1 MMFSLADVET
11 AERIVYAA
19 MPPTPQ
25 YAWPL
30 LAQEMGCEVWVKHEN
45 HTPVGAFK
53 ICGGLVHMH
62 MRKQRGQLGGVIT
75 ATRGNHGQSIP
86 FAARRNGIAA
96 TVVVP
101 IGNSPEKNAAM
112 RALGAELIE
121 TGSDFDEARQTAMRL
136 AGERGL
142 DMVASFQPE
151 LVLGVS
157 TYAKELFR
165 EAGELDA
172 VYVPIGLG
180 SGICGVIQMRDLLGL
195 KTRVVGVVADNAPAY
210 AQSFAAG
217 RVIPSNSSATFADGV
232 AVRVPDPEAL
242 EIIKSGADRIV
253 SISEAAIAEAVR
265 SLYRTTHNLAEG
277 AGAIALAALAS
288 EREKHAG
295 KRVGVIMSGGNID
308 MSRASAILAGAT
320 PEP

>member
-1 MMFSLADVET
+1 MFSLADVET

-19 MPPTPQ
+19 IPPTPQ

-30 LAQEMGCEVWVKHEN
+30 LAQEIGSEVWVKHEN

-53 ICGGLVHMH
+53 IRGGLVHMH
-62 MRKQRGQLGGVIT
+62 MRRERGETRGVIT

-101 IGNSPEKNAAM
+101 LGNSPEKNAAM

-121 TGSDFDEARQTAMRL
+121 TGSDFDEARQTAMHL

-195 KTRVVGVVADNAPAY
+195 RTRVIGVVADNAPAY

-217 RVIPSNSSATFADGV
+217 RVIPSNSSSTFADGV
-232 AVRVPDPEAL
+232 AVRVPDPDAL
-242 EIIKSGADRIV
+242 AIIKAGAERVV
-253 SISEAAIAEAVR
+253 SISETAIAEAVR
-265 SLYRTTHNLAEG
+265 MLYRTTHNLAEG
-277 AGAIALAALAS
+277 AGAIALAAVAL
-288 EREKHAG
+288 EREKLAG
-295 KRVGVIMSGGNID
+295 KRVAVIMSGGNID
-308 MSRASAILAGAT
+308 MSRAAAILAGAT
-320 PEP
+320 PSP

>member
-1 MMFSLADVET
+1 MFSLADVET

-30 LAQEMGCEVWVKHEN
+30 LARDMGCEVWVKHEN

-53 ICGGLVHMH
+53 IRGGLVHMH
-62 MRKQRGQLGGVIT
+62 MRKQRREMRGVIT

-86 FAARRNGIAA
+86 FAARRQGIAA
-96 TVVVP
+96 TVIVP
-101 IGNSPEKNAAM
+101 LGNSPEKNAAM

-121 TGSDFDEARQTAMRL
+121 SGSDFDEARQTAARL
-136 AGERGL
+136 AAERGL
-142 DMVASFQPE
+142 DMVASFHPE

-195 KTRVVGVVADNAPAY
+195 KTRVIGVVADNAPAY
-210 AQSFAAG
+210 AQSFAAN

-232 AVRVPDPEAL
+232 AVRVPDPDAL
-242 EIIKSGADRIV
+242 AIIKAGTDRIV

-265 SLYRTTHNLAEG
+265 TLYRTTHNLAEG
-277 AGAIALAALAS
+277 AGAIALAAVAD
-288 EREKHAG
+288 EREELKG
-295 KRVGVIMSGGNID
+295 KRVAVIMSGGNID
-308 MSRASAILAGAT
+308 MSRAATILAGAT

>member
-1 MMFSLADVET
+1 MFSLADVET

-19 MPPTPQ
+19 MPPTSQ

-30 LAQEMGCEVWVKHEN
+30 LAREMACEVWVKHEN

-53 ICGGLVHMH
+53 IRGGLVHMH
-62 MRKQRGQLGGVIT
+62 MRKQRGQMTGVIT

-86 FAARRNGIAA
+86 FAARRQGIAA

-101 IGNSPEKNAAM
+101 AGNSPEKNAAM

-121 TGSDFDEARQTAMRL
+121 TGSDFDEARQTAVRL

-142 DMVASFQPE
+142 DMVASFHPE

-195 KTRVVGVVADNAPAY
+195 KTRVIGVVADNAPAY

-217 RVIPSNSSATFADGV
+217 RVIPSNASATFADGV
-232 AVRVPDPEAL
+232 AVRVPDPDAL
-242 EIIKSGADRIV
+242 AIIKAGADRIV
-253 SISEAAIAEAVR
+253 SISEDAIAEAVR
-265 SLYRTTHNLAEG
+265 VLYRTTHNLAEG

-288 EREKHAG
+288 ERGKFAG

-308 MSRASAILAGAT
+308 MSRAAAILAGKT
-320 PEP
+320 PDP